1 MVKERNI
8 ALCIILSLVT
18 CGIYAMYWL
27 YCLATDMNTI
37 TKDENSTSSGGMV
50 ILLSLV
56 TCGIYHIYWMY
67 KTGAAIDS
75 INARKGGSS
84 SNGIIFLLLSLFGF
98 AIVGY
103 ALTQD
108 FLNKQSKNGGTTA
121 TTAKPVEN
129 HGLED

>member
-1 MVKERNI
+1 MHHSVSRHLWN
-8 ALCIILSLVT
+8 LCSVLAV
-18 CGIYAMYWL
+18 
-27 YCLATDMNTI
+27 YCLATDINTI

-56 TCGIYHIYWMY
+56 TCCIYHIYWMY

-108 FLNKQSKNGGTTA
+108 FLNKQSKNGGTA
-121 TTAKPVEN
+121 ASAAPVDN